1 MGSMEANT
9 HIHGTSAREQQRL
22 LDQANRLDALMAAN
36 LELQPGEQGLSDIEL
51 VVGDAT
57 ALP

>member
-1 MGSMEANT
+1 MEANT

-22 LDQANRLDALMAAN
+22 IDQASRLDALMAAN